1 MKTIVGL
8 TGPTGAGKSVVS
20 LVAKEYGINVID
32 CDIVARKAVE
42 KGADGLS
49 AVVDVFGSE
58 ILNHDGTLNRKA
70 LAKAAFCDTEHTN
83 LLNKTLLPHIVKL
96 IIGMITTDKTLL
108 DAPTLFESGID
119 NICDKTIAVLAD
131 KNLRLER
138 IIERDKIER
147 EEALLRLNAGKG
159 DEFYIEK
166 ADFVVYNNAD
176 IEKVKSEIRTI
187 LSNIFERN

>member
-8 TGPTGAGKSVVS
+8 TGPTGAGKSVAS

-42 KGADGLS
+42 KGTDGLS
-49 AVVDVFGSE
+49 AVVDVFGAE

-70 LAKAAFCDTEHTN
+70 LAKAAFCDNEHTN

-96 IIGMITTDKTLL
+96 IMGMIITDKTLL

-147 EEALLRLNAGKG
+147 EEALLRLNAGKS

-176 IEKVKSEIRTI
+176 IEKVKSEIRKI

>member
-42 KGADGLS
+42 KGTEGLS
-49 AVVDVFGSE
+49 AVVNAFGTE
-58 ILNHDGTLNRKA
+58 ILNGDGTLNRKA
-70 LAKAAFCDTEHTN
+70 LAKAAFCDTEYTN
-83 LLNKTLLPHIVKL
+83 LLNKTLLPHIVKM
-96 IIGMITTDKTLL
+96 IMGMITTDKTLL

-119 NICDKTIAVLAD
+119 KICDKTIAVLAD

-147 EEALLRLNAGKG
+147 EEALLRLNAGKS

-176 IEKVKSEIRTI
+176 IEKVKSEIRKI